1 MTRARFS
8 LLILALFVS
17 LTVSARDTRKE
28 MTVNLK
34 FSPQEGVASNTADL
48 PPGVLDRSVELRVE
62 DRRKGDDPLQ
72 IGSGTND
79 DDDTFPIRA
88 SSDVVAFVKE
98 SLVRTASNWGLK
110 DTAPVDRILKI
121 GIVRFNVEESNK
133 AVGSLY
139 VSDVGITYTL
149 TDKAGKKLAEGSASG
164 SARRYGRARS
174 SDNCSEVLS
183 DALKEAF
190 ADAMSDSRL
199 HDAWE
204 SGKPSSR

>member
-1 MTRARFS
+1 MARAKLS
-8 LLILALFVS
+8 LVILGLFVS
-17 LTVSARDTRKE
+17 FTASARDTRKE
-28 MTVNLK
+28 LTVNLK

-48 PPGVLDRSVELRVE
+48 PPGVLEKSVELRVE
-62 DRRKGDDPLQ
+62 DKRRGDDPLQ

-79 DDDTFPIRA
+79 DDQTFPIRA
-88 SSDVVAFVKE
+88 SSDVAAFVKE
-98 SLVRTASNWGLK
+98 SLTRTAANWGLK
-110 DTAPVDRILKI
+110 DTAPVDRVLKI
-121 GIVRFNVEESNK
+121 AIVRFNVEESNK

-139 VSDVGITYTL
+139 VSDVGITCTL
-149 TDKAGKKLAEGSASG
+149 TNGAGKKLFEGSASG

-204 SGKPSSR
+204 SGKAAK